1 MIFLYILLAALV
13 IVLATSLICFL
24 KIFYTSRR
32 EKWPEYPVPAG
43 EIYEPHHAQM
53 IKWIKEARALPHTE
67 VNIRSF
73 DGLKLCGTYYEFE
86 KGAPI
91 DILFHGYHGSAE
103 QDLSGGVYRCQRL
116 RHNVLIV
123 DHRAAGKSE
132 GHVITFGIN
141 ESRDAAAWVQY
152 VVENIDPNAKI
163 LLGGISMGAATVMMA
178 SAMELPANVVGTVA
192 DCGYTSAKEIIKKV
206 IRDMHLPDNLLY
218 PFVRLGA
225 RLYGGF
231 DPDANSPIASMPNCR
246 VPVIFFHGDTD
257 AFVPCEMSKENH
269 TACVSSKHLVIT
281 PGAGHGL
288 CFPIDVD
295 TYVKEIENFFAP
307 FLEDETNNK

>member
-1 MIFLYILLAALV
+1 MIFLYILLAIVFVVLAIALV
-13 IVLATSLICFL
+13 CFF
-24 KIFYTSRR
+24 KIFYSPRK
-32 EKWPEYPVPAG
+32 KWAEYPVPEG
-43 EIYEPHHAQM
+43 EIYEPHHEQM

-67 VNIRSF
+67 VSVRSF
-73 DGLKLCGTYYEFE
+73 DGLKLCGTYYEFK

-91 DILFHGYHGSAE
+91 DILFHGYHGCAE

-116 RHNVLIV
+116 GHNVLIV

-132 GHVITFGIN
+132 GRVVTFGIN
-141 ESRDAAAWVQY
+141 ESRDALTWVQY
-152 VVENIDPNAKI
+152 VVENIDPDAKI

-178 SAMELPANVVGTVA
+178 SAMDLPKNVVGTVA
-192 DCGYTSAKEIIKKV
+192 DCGYTSARDIIKKV
-206 IRDMHLPDNLLY
+206 IREMHLPDNLLY

-225 RLYGGF
+225 RLFGNF

-257 AFVPCEMSKENH
+257 AFVPQSMSEENFAAC
-269 TACVSSKHLVIT
+269 TAPKHLVIT

-288 CFPIDVD
+288 CFPVDVD
-295 TYVKEIENFFAP
+295 TYVREIEEFFEP
-307 FLEDETNNK
+307 YLKENI

>member
-1 MIFLYILLAALV
+1 MIFLYILLAVLV

-32 EKWPEYPVPAG
+32 EKWPEYPVPKG
-43 EIYEPHHAQM
+43 EIYEPHHSQM
-53 IKWIKEARALPHTE
+53 IEWIKQARALPHTE
-67 VNIRSF
+67 VSIRSF
-73 DGLKLCGTYYEFE
+73 DGLKLSGTYYEFE

-116 RHNVLIV
+116 GHNVLIV

-132 GHVITFGIN
+132 GHVITFGVN

-152 VVENIDPNAKI
+152 VIENVDSNAKI

-178 SAMELPANVVGTVA
+178 SAMELPKNVVGTVA

-225 RLYGGF
+225 LLYGRF
-231 DPDANSPIASMPNCR
+231 DPDSNSPISSMTNCR

-257 AFVPCEMSKENH
+257 AFVPYEMSVENH
-269 TACVSSKHLVIT
+269 AACTAPKHLVIT

-288 CFPIDVD
+288 CFPVDVD
-295 TYVKEIENFFAP
+295 TYVKEISEFFAP
-307 FLEDETNNK
+307 YLEE

>member
-1 MIFLYILLAALV
+1 MIFLYILLAIIFV
-13 IVLATSLICFL
+13 VLATALVCFL
-24 KIFYTSRR
+24 KIFYSPRK
-32 EKWPEYPVPAG
+32 KWPEYPVPEG
-43 EIYEPHHAQM
+43 KIYEPHHEQM
-53 IKWIKEARALPHTE
+53 IKWIKEARSLPHTE
-67 VNIRSF
+67 VSIRSF
-73 DGLKLCGTYYEFE
+73 DGLKLCGTYYEFQ

-116 RHNVLIV
+116 GHNVLIV

-132 GHVITFGIN
+132 GRVITFGVN
-141 ESRDAAAWVQY
+141 ESRDAVAWVHY
-152 VVENIDPNAKI
+152 VIENIDPDAKI

-178 SAMELPANVVGTVA
+178 SAMDLPKNVVGTVA
-192 DCGYTSAKEIIKKV
+192 DCGYTSARDIIKKV
-206 IRDMHLPDNLLY
+206 IREMHLPADLLY

-225 RLYGGF
+225 RLYGRF
-231 DPDANSPIASMPNCR
+231 DPDANSPITSMPSCR

-257 AFVPCEMSKENH
+257 AFVPMSMSEENF
-269 TACVSSKHLVIT
+269 TACAAPKHLVIT

-295 TYVKEIENFFAP
+295 TYVREIEEFFTP
-307 FLEDETNNK
+307 FLEK

>member
-1 MIFLYILLAALV
+1 MILLYILLAVLFVVLV
-13 IVLATSLICFL
+13 TSLVCFL

-32 EKWPEYPVPAG
+32 EKWPEYPVPVG
-43 EIYEPHHAQM
+43 EIYEPYYEQM
-53 IKWIKEARALPHTE
+53 IQWIKEARALPHTE
-67 VNIRSF
+67 VSIRSF

-91 DILFHGYHGSAE
+91 DILFHGYHGTSE

-116 RHNVLIV
+116 GHNVLIV

-132 GHVITFGIN
+132 GHVITFGVN
-141 ESRDAAAWVQY
+141 ESRDAAAWAQY
-152 VVENIDPNAKI
+152 VVENIDPNAKL

-178 SAMELPANVVGTVA
+178 SAMELPKNVVGTVA
-192 DCGYTSAKEIIKKV
+192 DCGYTSTKQIIKKV

-225 RLYGGF
+225 ILFGRF
-231 DPDANSPIASMPNCR
+231 DPDSNSPISSMPNCR

-257 AFVPCEMSKENH
+257 AFVPYEMSQENYNAC
-269 TACVSSKHLVIT
+269 TAPKHFVIT

-288 CFPIDVD
+288 CFPVDVD
-295 TYVKEIENFFAP
+295 TYVKEIEEFFEP
-307 FLEDETNNK
+307 FLK

>member
-1 MIFLYILLAALV
+1 MIFLYILLAVLV
-13 IVLATSLICFL
+13 AVLATSLVCFL

-43 EIYEPHHAQM
+43 EIYEPHHEQM
-53 IKWIKEARALPHTE
+53 IEWIKLARALPHTE
-67 VNIRSF
+67 VSIRSF

-103 QDLSGGVYRCQRL
+103 QDLSGGVYRCQKL
-116 RHNVLIV
+116 GHNVLIV

-132 GHVITFGIN
+132 GHVITFGVN

-178 SAMELPANVVGTVA
+178 SAMELPKNVVGTVA

-225 RLYGGF
+225 RLFGGF

-257 AFVPCEMSKENH
+257 AFVPCEMSEANH
-269 TACVSSKHLVIT
+269 SACKAPKRFVIT
-281 PGAGHGL
+281 PDAGHGL
-288 CFPIDVD
+288 CFPVDVD
-295 TYVKEIENFFAP
+295 TYVKEIADFFEP
-307 FLEDETNNK
+307 FLN

>member
-1 MIFLYILLAALV
+1 V
-13 IVLATSLICFL
+13 T
-24 KIFYTSRR
+24 
-32 EKWPEYPVPAG
+32 AG
-43 EIYEPHHAQM
+43 EIYEPHHEQM
-53 IKWIKEARALPHTE
+53 IEWIKYARALPHTE
-67 VNIRSF
+67 VSIRSF
-73 DGLKLCGTYYEFE
+73 DGLKLSGTYYEFQ

-91 DILFHGYHGSAE
+91 DILFHGYHGCAE

-116 RHNVLIV
+116 GHNVLIV

-132 GHVITFGIN
+132 GHVITFGVN

-178 SAMELPANVVGTVA
+178 SAMELPPNVVGTVA

-225 RLYGGF
+225 RLFGGF

-257 AFVPCEMSKENH
+257 AFVPMSMSEENFA
-269 TACVSSKHLVIT
+269 ACAAPKHLVIT

-288 CFPIDVD
+288 CFPVDVD
-295 TYVKEIENFFAP
+295 TYVKEIETFFEP
-307 FLEDETNNK
+307 FLN

>member
-1 MIFLYILLAALV
+1 MIFLYILLAIV
-13 IVLATSLICFL
+13 FVVLATALVCFL
-24 KIFYTSRR
+24 KIFYSPRK
-32 EKWPEYPVPAG
+32 KWPEYPVPMG
-43 EIYEPHHAQM
+43 DIYKPHHEQM

-67 VNIRSF
+67 VSIRSF
-73 DGLKLCGTYYEFE
+73 DGLKLCGTYYEFQ

-116 RHNVLIV
+116 GHNVLIV

-132 GHVITFGIN
+132 GRVVTFGIN
-141 ESRDAAAWVQY
+141 ESRDALAWVHY
-152 VVENIDPNAKI
+152 VIENIDPSAKI

-178 SAMELPANVVGTVA
+178 SAMDLPANVVGTVA
-192 DCGYTSAKEIIKKV
+192 DCGYTSAKDIIKKV
-206 IRDMHLPDNLLY
+206 IREMHLPDNLLY

-225 RLYGGF
+225 RLFGGF
-231 DPDANSPIASMPNCR
+231 DPDENSPIASMPNCR

-257 AFVPCEMSKENH
+257 AFVPQSMSEENFAAC
-269 TACVSSKHLVIT
+269 TAPKHLVIT
-281 PGAGHGL
+281 SGAGHGL

-295 TYVKEIENFFAP
+295 TYVREIETFFEP
-307 FLEDETNNK
+307 YLE

>member
-1 MIFLYILLAALV
+1 MIFLYILLAIIFV
-13 IVLATSLICFL
+13 VLATALVCFL
-24 KIFYTSRR
+24 KIFYSPRK
-32 EKWPEYPVPAG
+32 KWPEYPVPMG
-43 EIYEPHHAQM
+43 EIYEPHHEQM
-53 IKWIKEARALPHTE
+53 IKWIKEARSLPHTE
-67 VNIRSF
+67 VSIRSF
-73 DGLKLCGTYYEFE
+73 DGLKLCGTYYEFQ

-116 RHNVLIV
+116 GHNVLIV

-132 GHVITFGIN
+132 GRVITFGVN
-141 ESRDAAAWVQY
+141 ESRDAVAWVHY
-152 VVENIDPNAKI
+152 VIENIDPDAKI

-178 SAMELPANVVGTVA
+178 SAMDLPKNVVGTVA
-192 DCGYTSAKEIIKKV
+192 DCGYTSARDIIKKV
-206 IRDMHLPDNLLY
+206 IQEMHLPADLLY

-225 RLYGGF
+225 RLYGRF
-231 DPDANSPIASMPNCR
+231 DPDANSPITSKPSCR

-257 AFVPCEMSKENH
+257 AFVPQSMSEENFA
-269 TACVSSKHLVIT
+269 ACAAPKHLVIT

-295 TYVKEIENFFAP
+295 TYVREIEEFFTP
-307 FLEDETNNK
+307 FLEK

>member
-13 IVLATSLICFL
+13 LVLATSLICFL

-43 EIYEPHHAQM
+43 EIYEPHHEQM
-53 IKWIKEARALPHTE
+53 IEWIKYARALPHKE
-67 VNIRSF
+67 VSIQSF
-73 DGLKLCGTYYEFE
+73 DGLTLRGTYFEFE
-86 KGAPI
+86 KGLPI
-91 DILFHGYHGSAE
+91 DILFHGYHGCAE

-116 RHNVLIV
+116 GHNVLIV

-132 GHVITFGIN
+132 GHVVTFGIN
-141 ESRDAAAWVQY
+141 ESRDALAWINY
-152 VVENIDPNAKI
+152 VIGNIDPNAKI

-178 SAMELPANVVGTVA
+178 SAMELPQNVVGTVA

-225 RLYGGF
+225 ILFGGF
-231 DPDANSPIASMPNCR
+231 DPDSNSPIVSMPNCR

-257 AFVPCEMSKENH
+257 AFVPMWMSEENH
-269 TACVSSKHLVIT
+269 AACSAPKHFVIT

-288 CFPIDVD
+288 CFPVDID
-295 TYVKEIENFFAP
+295 TYVHEIEEFFKP
-307 FLEDETNNK
+307 FLKKKN

>member
-1 MIFLYILLAALV
+1 MIFLYVFLAIVLV
-13 IVLATSLICFL
+13 VLATSLICFL

-32 EKWPEYPVPAG
+32 QKWPEYPVPAG
-43 EIYEPHHAQM
+43 EVYQPHHEQM
-53 IKWIKEARALPHTE
+53 IKWIKQARALPHTE
-67 VNIRSF
+67 VSIRSF
-73 DGLKLCGTYYEFE
+73 DGLKLVGTYYEFE

-91 DILFHGYHGSAE
+91 DILFHGYHGCAE

-116 RHNVLIV
+116 GHNVLIV

-132 GHVITFGIN
+132 GHVITFGVN

-152 VVENIDPNAKI
+152 VVENIDPNAQI

-178 SAMELPANVVGTVA
+178 SAMELPENVVGAVA
-192 DCGYTSAKEIIKKV
+192 DCGYTSAKDIIKKV

-225 RLYGGF
+225 RLFGGF
-231 DPDANSPIASMPNCR
+231 DPDTNSPIASMPNCR
-246 VPVIFFHGDTD
+246 VPVIFIHGDTD
-257 AFVPCEMSKENH
+257 AFVPMSMSEENFA
-269 TACVSSKHLVIT
+269 ACASPKHLVIT

-288 CFPIDVD
+288 CFPVDVD
-295 TYVKEIENFFAP
+295 TYVMEIEEFFAP
-307 FLEDETNNK
+307 FLEKKNEQ